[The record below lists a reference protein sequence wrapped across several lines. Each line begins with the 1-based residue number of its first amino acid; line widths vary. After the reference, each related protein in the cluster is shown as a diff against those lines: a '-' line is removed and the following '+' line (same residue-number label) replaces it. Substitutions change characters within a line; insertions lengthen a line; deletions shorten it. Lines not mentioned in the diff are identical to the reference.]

1 MSLAIGGAKILDG
14 IDLEVKSNEIL
25 GIIGPNG
32 AGKTS
37 LFNLVSGLRAPTRG
51 QIFLGDR
58 DITRLSPDER
68 AKMGIARTF
77 QTSSIFANLTCLE
90 NVRIA
95 AQAANGRSMNLT
107 RNAYSYKDVVQ
118 TSKDCLDQVGLGSR
132 EVQLAG
138 SLSHGDKRRLEIAI
152 VLAQSSSVILLDEP
166 MAGLSVENVPQL
178 VEIIRSLVTQHNKT
192 VLIVE
197 HHMEV
202 ILDLADRI
210 AVLNY
215 GELLITGTPTE
226 VMNNQTVLSAYIG
239 EAL

>member
-1 MSLAIGGAKILDG
+1 
-14 IDLEVKSNEIL
+14 
-25 GIIGPNG
+25 
-32 AGKTS
+32 
-37 LFNLVSGLRAPTRG
+37 
-51 QIFLGDR
+51 
-58 DITRLSPDER
+58 
-68 AKMGIARTF
+68 
-77 QTSSIFANLTCLE
+77 
-90 NVRIA
+90 
-95 AQAANGRSMNLT
+95 MNLT
-107 RNAYSYKDVVQ
+107 RNAYSYKDVVEA
-118 TSKDCLDQVGLGSR
+118 SKHCLDQVGLGSR
-132 EVQLAG
+132 EMQLAG

-178 VEIIRSLVTQHNKT
+178 VEIIRTLVTQHNKT

-210 AVLNY
+210 AVLNH